1 MLGILNLK
9 YMNFF
14 GKEKFEER
22 ELEAFRRIK
31 ILNNLEFWN
40 IMRINFLFI
49 IILFFKKSKF

>member
-1 MLGILNLK
+1 MFGILNLK
-9 YMNFF
+9 YTNFF
-14 GKEKFEER
+14 GREKVEER

>member
-9 YMNFF
+9 YTNFF
-14 GKEKFEER
+14 GREKFEER
-22 ELEAFRRIK
+22 ELEAFRKIK

-40 IMRINFLFI
+40 IMRINFLFV

>member
-31 ILNNLEFWN
+31 ILNNLEFSN

-49 IILFFKKSKF
+49 LFFKKSKF

>member
-40 IMRINFLFI
+40 IMRINFLFV
-49 IILFFKKSKF
+49 IILFFKKNKF